1 MNTDE
6 CSVLLSRSQ
15 SSVSVSI
22 CVHPWFTFGNTAPY
36 RRLRGPCPT
45 EKVPPKAGI
54 FAPVRTS
61 RCFGKRAFA
70 MDSIRQNKVN
80 SLMVQELAAIFL
92 EEGRI
97 LFPGGLI
104 TVTGVRVS
112 PDLGIAKTYLSLFP
126 TKDSKAVMEHI
137 KEHSHQLRGKLGHR
151 IGKQMRVVPELL
163 FYLDDSL
170 DRTEEIDRLLK
181 K

>member
-1 MNTDE
+1 
-6 CSVLLSRSQ
+6 
-15 SSVSVSI
+15 
-22 CVHPWFTFGNTAPY
+22 
-36 RRLRGPCPT
+36 
-45 EKVPPKAGI
+45 
-54 FAPVRTS
+54 
-61 RCFGKRAFA
+61 

-126 TKDSKAVMEHI
+126 SANSKVVIVPIEAAALAGTVGGIAQLTRAVFGDDAVEA
-137 KEHSHQLRGKLGHR
+137 KRTGS
-151 IGKQMRVVPELL
+151 VPPTGR
-163 FYLDDSL
+163 SGV
-170 DRTEEIDRLLK
+170 
-181 K
+181 

>member
-1 MNTDE
+1 MKA
-6 CSVLLSRSQ
+6 LMALSRCHF
-15 SSVSVSI
+15 SVSVSI
-22 CVHPWFTFGNTAPY
+22 CGSD
-36 RRLRGPCPT
+36 LLGQPT
-45 EKVPPKAGI
+45 PEARPKPVSSPPSA
-54 FAPVRTS
+54 AT
-61 RCFGKRAFA
+61 RAFP
-70 MDSIRQNKVN
+70 MDSIRQSKVN

-92 EEGRI
+92 EEGRN

-126 TKDSKAVMEHI
+126 TKESKAVLDHI
-137 KEHSHQLRGKLGHR
+137 KEHAFQLRGKLGHR
-151 IGKQMRVVPELL
+151 IGKQVRVVPELH

-170 DRTEEIDRLLK
+170 DRTEEIERLLK

>member
-1 MNTDE
+1 
-6 CSVLLSRSQ
+6 
-15 SSVSVSI
+15 
-22 CVHPWFTFGNTAPY
+22 
-36 RRLRGPCPT
+36 
-45 EKVPPKAGI
+45 
-54 FAPVRTS
+54 
-61 RCFGKRAFA
+61 
-70 MDSIRQNKVN
+70 MDSIRQSKVN

-92 EEGRI
+92 EEGRK

-126 TKDSKAVMEHI
+126 TKDSKAVLEHI
-137 KEHSHQLRGKLGHR
+137 KEHAFQLRGKLGHR
-151 IGKQMRVVPELL
+151 IGKQVRVVPELH

-170 DRTEEIDRLLK
+170 DRTEEIERLLK